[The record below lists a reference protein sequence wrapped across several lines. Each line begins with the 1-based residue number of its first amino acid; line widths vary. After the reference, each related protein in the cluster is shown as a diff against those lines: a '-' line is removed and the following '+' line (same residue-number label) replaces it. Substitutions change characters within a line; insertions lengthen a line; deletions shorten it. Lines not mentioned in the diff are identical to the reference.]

1 MAKAKEVKEEGTLNM
16 EVSQLGGVGTVTAK
30 KLNEFGVTSLIDVCV
45 RGSKELSDITG
56 VAKVKT
62 NVWVTESKKI
72 LEDNNMV
79 RKPDMNTLE
88 LMEYQDNLFTIGTKT
103 EVDTL
108 LRGGVKPESLY
119 EVYGEFG
126 SGKTQFCLTLTAE
139 AISHGHEIVWIDCED
154 TFRPRRLTEI
164 IVARGYAVDSEDA
177 KQYLKNIHYYY
188 TPNTEQMMGKVN
200 ALSPILTEHKPKIV
214 ILDGA
219 IGQFREEYLGR
230 GTLAERQNQI
240 AHLMT
245 HLKNISYYFNC
256 TVLFTNQVQSEP
268 SIMFGDPV
276 KPIGGNV
283 VGHAPTYRMYFK
295 KSGRKHIARM
305 VDSPEDPV
313 ADIQFDL
320 TEKGITDVEA

>member
-1 MAKAKEVKEEGTLNM
+1 MSLVKIKEKESLDLS
-16 EVSQLGGVGTVTAK
+16 VAQLEGVGPVTAK
-30 KLNEFGVTSLIDVCV
+30 KLNEFGVTSLIDICI
-45 RGSKELSDITG
+45 RGSKELSEITG

-62 NVWVTESKKI
+62 NIWVTGSKKI
-72 LEDNNMV
+72 LEDNNMI
-79 RKPDMNTLE
+79 RQPDMSTLE
-88 LMEYQDNLFTIGTKT
+88 LMEYQDKLYTLGTKT

-108 LRGGVKPESLY
+108 LRGGVKPECMY

-126 SGKTQFCLTLTAE
+126 SGKTQFCLTLAAE
-139 AISHGHEIVWIDCED
+139 AIVQGEKIVWIDCED
-154 TFRPRRLTEI
+154 TFRPRRLAEI
-164 IVARGYAVDSEDA
+164 IVARGYAVDEEDS
-177 KQYLKNIHYYY
+177 KQYLNNILYYY

-200 ALSPILTEHKPKIV
+200 SLSPILTEHKPKIV

-256 TVLFTNQVQSEP
+256 TVLFTNQVQSDP

-276 KPIGGNV
+276 KPIGGNI
-283 VGHAPTYRMYFK
+283 VGHASTYRLYFK
-295 KSGRKHIARM
+295 KSGKKHIARM

-320 TEKGITDVEA
+320 TNKGIADLE